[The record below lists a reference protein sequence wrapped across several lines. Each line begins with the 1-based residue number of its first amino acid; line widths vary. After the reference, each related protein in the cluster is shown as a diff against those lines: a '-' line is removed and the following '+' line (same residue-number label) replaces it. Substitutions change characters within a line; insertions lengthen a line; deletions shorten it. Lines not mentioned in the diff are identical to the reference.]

1 METTASKIDN
11 VSFFDALHLFICK
24 YERQITPSV
33 LLSDIPMEEGK
44 SIPDMMGIS
53 GKKFTAQLIAERF
66 GLNSKFIRKNITDIH
81 PDTAPFI
88 FFMKDGTAA
97 VADSFDKETG
107 TVRVLTKDGS
117 SERIPSELDCAD
129 AAFLIK
135 RETVFNDSKATD
147 KKNAWF
153 FDAVRLSGGIYANV
167 LLASLFINIFAVV
180 TPLFTMNVYDRIV
193 PNNAVESLWA
203 LSIGVVIVFV
213 FDSVLKYLRHHFLE
227 ISAKKT
233 EMMLSSR
240 LFGKVMDYRLSDR
253 PKIVGSFASNIKDFD
268 MIRNF
273 LSSSSLAV
281 FVDFPFMIIFF
292 AVIACIGGTLMFF
305 IPLIICILILA
316 YAFAIRKPLQTL
328 IQDSYTVSARKNG
341 LLIES
346 LKCLETIKS
355 FNFHKFRL
363 WEWDSI
369 VAKAANQSKA
379 VKSYSYTMNTFFGAM
394 VSFNTVCIIIAGTYL
409 IGSNELT
416 TGGLIATVMLSSRAL
431 SPVGQAISLITTYDQ
446 AKVAY
451 KGINEIMQK
460 NTESENRKDLVAPA
474 EFKGEIEFRNVS
486 FKYLE
491 DGVSVLK
498 NISFSI
504 RQGEKVAILGKMGSG
519 KTTIMKM
526 LMGFYKP
533 SDGEVTV
540 DGISV
545 SQINPASLRENI
557 AYVSQKIEIF
567 RGTLRQNITIRR
579 TDADDDSVLRAIE
592 TASLQNMVNRHP
604 KGLAGEIE
612 EDGNNLSGGQKQAV
626 GIARAF
632 AAPFCMA
639 FLDEPTDGIDH
650 NAETRIIENLKNML
664 KDSTVV
670 LITHKNNLLALVDR
684 VIVLED
690 GQIIFDGPKEKMFK
704 NNG

>member
-1 METTASKIDN
+1 METKVSAIDN
-11 VSFFDALHLFICK
+11 GSFFNALHLFICL
-24 YERQITPSV
+24 YERQINPAV
-33 LLSDIPMEEGK
+33 LISDIPMEEGK
-44 SIPDMMGIS
+44 TIPDMLGIT
-53 GKKFTAQLIAERF
+53 GKRFTAQLIAEKF
-66 GLNSKFIRKNITDIH
+66 GMKSQFIRKNIADIH
-81 PDTAPFI
+81 PDAAPFI

-97 VADSFDKETG
+97 VADSFDKENG
-107 TVRVLTKDGS
+107 TVRIITKDGETVCKPEEANS
-117 SERIPSELDCAD
+117 AD
-129 AAFLIK
+129 AAFLLK
-135 RETVFNDSKATD
+135 RETVFNDSRITE
-147 KKNAWF
+147 KKSAWF
-153 FDAVRLSGGIYANV
+153 FEAVKMSDGIYANV

-213 FDSVLKYLRHHFLE
+213 FDSILKYLRHHFLE
-227 ISAKKT
+227 VSAKKT

-253 PKIVGSFASNIKDFD
+253 PKVIGSFASNIKDFD

-273 LSSSSLAV
+273 LSSSTLAV
-281 FVDFPFMIIFF
+281 FVDFPFMVIFF
-292 AVIACIGGTLMFF
+292 AVIAYIGGTLLFF

-316 YAFAIRKPLQTL
+316 YAFIIRKPLQTL
-328 IQDSYTVSARKNG
+328 IQDSYTISARKNG

-355 FNFHKFRL
+355 FNYHKFRL

-369 VAKAANQSKA
+369 VAKAASQSKA
-379 VKSYSYTMNTFFGAM
+379 VKGYSYTMNTFFGAM
-394 VSFNTVCIIIAGTYL
+394 VSFNTVCVIIAGTYL
-409 IGSNELT
+409 IGNNELT
-416 TGGLIATVMLSSRAL
+416 TGGLIAVVMLSSRAL

-451 KGINEIMQK
+451 KGIDDIMQK
-460 NTESENRKDLVAPA
+460 NTESENRKDLVAPTD
-474 EFKGEIEFRNVS
+474 FKGAVEFRNVT
-486 FKYLE
+486 FKYFE
-491 DGVSVLK
+491 EGVSVLK
-498 NISFSI
+498 NVSFSI
-504 RQGEKVAILGKMGSG
+504 KSGEKVAILGKMGSG
-519 KTTIMKM
+519 KTTVMKL

-533 SDGEVTV
+533 ADGEVTM

-545 SQINPASLRENI
+545 SQINPASLRSAM
-557 AYVSQKIEIF
+557 AYVPQKIEIF
-567 RGTLRQNITIRR
+567 RGTLRQNITIRK
-579 TDADDDSVLRAIE
+579 TDADDDSVLRAVE
-592 TASLQNMVNRHP
+592 TASLQNMVNRHS

-632 AAPFCMA
+632 AAPFRIA
-639 FLDEPTDGIDH
+639 LLDEPTDGIDH
-650 NAETRIIENLKNML
+650 NAESRIIDNLKTAL

-684 VIVLED
+684 VIVLDE